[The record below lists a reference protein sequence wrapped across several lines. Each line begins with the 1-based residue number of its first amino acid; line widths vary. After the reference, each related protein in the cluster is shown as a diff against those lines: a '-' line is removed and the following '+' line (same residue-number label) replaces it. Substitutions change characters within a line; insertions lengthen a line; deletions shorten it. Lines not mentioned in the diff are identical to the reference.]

1 MKICISTSNNELI
14 NAFNKCAKTLDIKI
28 LNAKAE
34 STLTSIIENNEADA
48 FILDENT
55 HLLNKNLSLIKRGN
69 INIPILVFGKFFISR
84 TNIDII
90 SFYDESLDYD
100 IFVSISIQNVMNFH
114 DKFEKLQKLTAKMSE
129 VINFGNCA
137 YDPTRRMLSFKGK
150 EIKKLSAKEGG
161 IVETLATN
169 FGQVVTR
176 EILLEKVWHKP
187 GSDYFA
193 GRSMDVY
200 ITHIR
205 KLFEINK
212 TQITIKNISKIG
224 LILE

>member
-34 STLTSIIENNEADA
+34 STLTSFIENNEAEA
-48 FILDENT
+48 YILDENL

-69 INIPILVFGKFFISR
+69 VNVPILLFGKHFLSR
-84 TNIDII
+84 TNVDII
-90 SFYDESLDYD
+90 SFFDESFDFD
-100 IFVSISIQNVMNFH
+100 TFASVSIQNVMNFH
-114 DKFEKLQKLTAKMSE
+114 EKFKKLQKLTTKMTE
-129 VINFGNCA
+129 TINFSNCA
-137 YDPTRRMLSFKGK
+137 YDPTRRMLSFEGK
-150 EIKKLSAKEGG
+150 DIKKLSAKEGG

-187 GSDYFA
+187 GNDYFA

-205 KLFEINK
+205 KLFEANKIN
-212 TQITIKNISKIG
+212 ITIKNISKIG